1 MGALGVVVLR
11 VAPKEPVQVSS
22 AEHER
27 EIQDLV
33 ANGANEPLSKR
44 IGLGSPN
51 RGLDHA
57 GTLGDEH
64 LIEGP
69 RVLGVS
75 ISDQKRH
82 PFELTIHRKVP
93 RLLRDELP

>member
-1 MGALGVVVLR
+1 VGALGIVVLR
-11 VAPKEPVQVSS
+11 VASKDLVQVSS

-33 ANGANEPLSKR
+33 ADGANEPLSKR

-51 RGLDHA
+51 RGLYHP

-64 LIEGP
+64 VIEGP

-75 ISDQKRH
+75 IPDQERYR
-82 PFELTIHRKVP
+82 FELTIHREVP
-93 RLLRDELP
+93 RLLRNELP